1 MKSEAL
7 CELSAAETAKS
18 LKIEKIIKEYELQ
31 AAAAEANALAE
42 DEEDIILDI
51 EMLLDESM
59 ALLSELVEDDDKSP
73 MAGAFAFSSANGAF
87 ELLERM
93 DGDELKEF
101 FETALDE
108 VLLSVEAALQELSPD
123 AAQGLANLRYKFA
136 NHRLVE
142 LQQTFERLVI
152 ARDAQE
158 RQLAFETA
166 VVLFQLAQE
175 EAIAKE
181 SSKEPETDTTT
192 AISRGS
198 FQMSDGDWACPNP
211 GQRDPKTP
219 AVTNPSPKEEV
230 ILEDLQASSNPVTGR
245 ATLVQDEKRDGAGGG
260 FNERQERVAS
270 TRTEVGE
277 DGYDDFGMKKK
288 CNLPTAPK
296 RF

>member
-1 MKSEAL
+1 MKRLVAVVVAVCTVVEAIADIPVRTAVCSSL
-7 CELSAAETAKS
+7 NGPFCEGFGTGFAVAPQHARQNLDIDEKELSAAETAKS

-123 AAQGLANLRYKFA
+123 AAQGVRTTSRQLKLLKDYSNYKFTRLDETQLANLRYKFA

-192 AISRGS
+192 AISAN
-198 FQMSDGDWACPNP
+198 Q
-211 GQRDPKTP
+211 
-219 AVTNPSPKEEV
+219 
-230 ILEDLQASSNPVTGR
+230 I
-245 ATLVQDEKRDGAGGG
+245 
-260 FNERQERVAS
+260 
-270 TRTEVGE
+270 
-277 DGYDDFGMKKK
+277 
-288 CNLPTAPK
+288 
-296 RF
+296 